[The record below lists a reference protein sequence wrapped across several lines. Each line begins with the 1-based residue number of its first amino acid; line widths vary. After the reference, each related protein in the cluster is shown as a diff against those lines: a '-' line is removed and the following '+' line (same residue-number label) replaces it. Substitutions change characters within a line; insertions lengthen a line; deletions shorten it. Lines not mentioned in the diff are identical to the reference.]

1 MWYAGYLIVFCKH
14 RTKKGKNIETV
25 ETLHLLLS
33 SSKERLELG
42 CRWEMRTKMWVT
54 SKEPPS
60 KKKKKLMGLAILEV
74 LYQMHRFSTHT
85 QTHTKVT
92 HWCLSC
98 PPLSHITNTSGHEV
112 ISCHQGDGLS
122 SRGLW
127 IRGQHWNRALQQS
140 IKSWDRPA
148 TDNLSRSFILTGLTV
163 RCVPVWRGIRM
174 GFRRVLLLVTG
185 IQTAGL

>member
-85 QTHTKVT
+85 HTHKSYPLMPQLSTTLPYHQHIRTRGHKLSPGRWIKQPGVVDQRTALEQSAATEHQVMRQT
-92 HWCLSC
+92 S
-98 PPLSHITNTSGHEV
+98 
-112 ISCHQGDGLS
+112 
-122 SRGLW
+122 
-127 IRGQHWNRALQQS
+127 NR
-140 IKSWDRPA
+140 
-148 TDNLSRSFILTGLTV
+148 
-163 RCVPVWRGIRM
+163 
-174 GFRRVLLLVTG
+174 
-185 IQTAGL
+185 